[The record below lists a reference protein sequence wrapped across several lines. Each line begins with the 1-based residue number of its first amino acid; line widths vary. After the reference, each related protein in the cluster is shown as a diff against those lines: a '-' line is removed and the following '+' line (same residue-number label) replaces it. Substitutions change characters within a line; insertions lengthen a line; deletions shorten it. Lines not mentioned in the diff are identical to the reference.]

1 MRTCLRCSG
10 LVPEGSSGCPNCAVS
25 SGGLKKV
32 AALVGGLVV
41 ASGCLAVPVYGVA
54 VQCDQP
60 QVDGGSSGCP
70 FACDTLLAD
79 GGDPAKDSENSCF
92 VDGGTP

>member
-25 SGGLKKV
+25 SRGLVQKLAV
-32 AALVGGLVV
+32 AVGSLVV
-41 ASGCLAVPVYGVA
+41 ASGCLAVPVYGA
-54 VQCDQP
+54 PCTQK
-60 QVDGGSSGCP
+60 QVDGGNNGCGD
-70 FACDTLLAD
+70 CDTLLAD
-79 GGDPAKDSENSCF
+79 GGDPAKDTTSYCF